1 MSDHQK
7 KPQRVYDR
15 ADHMVRSGGY
25 AHSEVECAKAEA
37 ALVRGEAQISRARG
51 GQLAWL
57 KVMLRHHG
65 PARFGYRNPVD
76 LVVSRMDVRR
86 FTARELIYLAQR
98 LDGET
103 IEHIRLGAVSYTSSN
118 AQAVSRPSPWPGKAS
133 SVTDRSRAFRR
144 F

>member
-1 MSDHQK
+1 MYGYMLSFADHDTVKPSTRGGPPHDAFMSDYQK
-7 KPQRVYDR
+7 ERQRAYDR
-15 ADHMVRSGGY
+15 ADHMVRSDGY
-25 AHSEVECAKAEA
+25 AHPEVECAKAEA

-65 PARFGYRNPVD
+65 PARFGYCNPVD

-103 IEHIRLGAVSYTSSN
+103 IERIRLGAVS
-118 AQAVSRPSPWPGKAS
+118 
-133 SVTDRSRAFRR
+133 
-144 F
+144 